1 MLDKSKYEKA
11 PEHIKGLKDIKEL
24 SLTANPSYEPYNQEN
39 RDDSSSANKSPFIC
53 PITGL
58 EMNGN
63 FKFYYLYTCGC
74 VFSER
79 AYKTI
84 QNDKRECLK
93 CDKKFTD
100 NDLII
105 INPSEEEL
113 NLNETKLKARKEL
126 AAKLKAEKTSSKQS
140 SNVSKEDSSS
150 KKISS
155 DSVTKLKRPIEATF
169 SASTSGSKSNESSS
183 SKKVKS
189 IQEDPNASDVYK
201 SIFNTCDKAKNQQK
215 AHWVTF
221 NPLYN

>member
-1 MLDKSKYEKA
+1 
-11 PEHIKGLKDIKEL
+11 
-24 SLTANPSYEPYNQEN
+24 
-39 RDDSSSANKSPFIC
+39 
-53 PITGL
+53 
-58 EMNGN
+58 
-63 FKFYYLYTCGC
+63 
-74 VFSER
+74 
-79 AYKTI
+79 
-84 QNDKRECLK
+84 
-93 CDKKFTD
+93 
-100 NDLII
+100 LII